1 MSIKLQIYFSN
12 QRKFLT
18 KWNRVKAQKK
28 CVSVA
33 GNVEPSYSARNVI
46 AKRANIKVKHPF
58 FTPRRL
64 SEYPKISKNPFLYP
78 YYESAVFFLFK
89 PKYQRTSIFLYFYLR
104 NGFSIITKTSIY
116 YYMKK
121 TLRCIAKKLGGF
133 TLLYGL

>member
-1 MSIKLQIYFSN
+1 MFFVSIKLQIYVSK

-18 KWNRVKAQKK
+18 NCNRIKAQKNW
-28 CVSVA
+28 VSVA

-78 YYESAVFFLFK
+78 YYESAVSFLFK
-89 PKYQRTSIFLYFYLR
+89 PKYQRTITCLNFYLR
-104 NGFSIITKTSIY
+104 NGFSIISRISIY
-116 YYMKK
+116 YYLKK
-121 TLRCIAKKLGGF
+121 PFA
-133 TLLYGL
+133 GLKYS

>member
-1 MSIKLQIYFSN
+1 MLFVSIKLQIYFSK

-18 KWNRVKAQKK
+18 NCNRNKAQKK
-28 CVSVA
+28 CVSVE

-78 YYESAVFFLFK
+78 YYESAISFSFK
-89 PKYQRTSIFLYFYLR
+89 LKYQRASILLDFYLR
-104 NGFSIITKTSIY
+104 NGFGIINRIIG
-116 YYMKK
+116 
-121 TLRCIAKKLGGF
+121 LF
-133 TLLYGL
+133 TIIWRKPFAGLKYS

>member
-1 MSIKLQIYFSN
+1 MSIKLQKYFSK

-18 KWNRVKAQKK
+18 NCSRTKVKKK

-78 YYESAVFFLFK
+78 YYESAVSFLFK
-89 PKYQRTSIFLYFYLR
+89 PKYQRTSIFLDFYFR
-104 NGFSIITKTSIY
+104 NGFSIITKISIY
-116 YYMKK
+116 YYLKK
-121 TLRCIAKKLGGF
+121 TLRWVDV
-133 TLLYGL
+133 